1 MEMCEIFGAVLISQR
16 NEIVHVFGNV
26 AFRKCIAKESET
38 AVLVQPNIPS
48 TSGIS
53 SSSSSLPE
61 RVESTT
67 TIVEDNGRNIAQ
79 NAKKIDINKDSLLPV
94 VLPFV
99 LLHRSRQEKT
109 FSEAEHIESDRYDFQ
124 LTDLS
129 GSYTVVFIS
138 SKFMHSSEAVES
150 FKNSIMRCLNFH
162 YGPYIHLLDTG
173 TAQMA
178 KLMNR
183 VERRMEKLMYQYDK
197 HANIDESLNINL
209 SFKNTAKMQTLSP
222 LFQEIATKITQANS
236 NHKCRCIFVNSGQ
249 IIGCTSSQSQESR
262 SLFEVMDTQELS
274 SLLEFSLCP
283 SESYLFT
290 STNKKCMKCHVEQAW
305 IYSNIM
311 RRRQL
316 LNVFVFSLTGEVELI
331 CLVNADHT
339 LQISSLCDLLD
350 NLEMVT
356 DHLNTNTQDNHT
368 NNHMD
373 MVVQEIAQLNL
384 WNRLNNEL
392 ARYRGTQDVTEWSPA
407 SNIPATLSRLTLSR
421 IGSSLSLFSNGSSS
435 PSASNGRR
443 GSEITARGSSR
454 STWTS
459 SSVTRHS
466 RASIA
471 HVDAMKTQLKRMV
484 KGVLG
489 EVIHSSFKVAKYRL
503 LDRMHTIV
511 RQTVDR
517 RMNQSMEMVLSDMAK
532 SWSEGNPLRPMKL
545 GLDML
550 GYRFSA
556 IEIPFNYSYIPD
568 KYRIIFSKLGRPK
581 PESGMIVARTPDGQ
595 LIILISNQPSE
606 SSDHKKKSGFKL
618 RIIKSENISTVCIAL
633 FSECVNVSLA
643 IRQTY
648 QLIST
653 LEPEL
658 NRMLQIFY

>member
-1 MEMCEIFGAVLISQR
+1 MCEILGAVLISQR
-16 NEIVHVFGNV
+16 NEIVHAFGNL

-38 AVLVQPNIPS
+38 TILAQPNIPS

-61 RVESTT
+61 RVESIT
-67 TIVEDNGRNIAQ
+67 TIVEDNGRSLVQ
-79 NAKKIDINKDSLLPV
+79 NTKKIDVDKESLLPV

-99 LLHRSRQEKT
+99 LLHRTRQEKT
-109 FSEAEHIESDRYDFQ
+109 FCETEHIESDRYDFQ

-129 GSYTVVFIS
+129 GCYTVVFIS

-150 FKNSIMRCLNFH
+150 FKSSIMRCLNFH

-173 TAQMA
+173 TGQMA

-197 HANIDESLNINL
+197 HAITDESLNINL

-222 LFQEIATKITQANS
+222 LFKEIATKVTQANS
-236 NHKCRCIFVNSGQ
+236 NHQCRCIFVNSGQ

-274 SLLEFSLCP
+274 SLLEFSLSP

-290 STNKKCMKCHVEQAW
+290 STNRKCMKCQVEQAW

-331 CLVNADHT
+331 CLANADHT
-339 LQISSLCDLLD
+339 LQISALCDLLD

-356 DHLNTNTQDNHT
+356 DHLSTNAQDNHT
-368 NNHMD
+368 NNDLD
-373 MVVQEIAQLNL
+373 MINL

-392 ARYRGTQDVTEWSPA
+392 SRYRGTQGLIEWTPA
-407 SNIPATLSRLTLSR
+407 SNLPATLSRLTLSR

-435 PSASNGRR
+435 PGVSNGRR
-443 GSEITARGSSR
+443 GSEITGPGSSR

-503 LDRMHTIV
+503 LDRMHAIV

-532 SWSEGNPLRPMKL
+532 SWSEGNPLRPLKL

-568 KYRIIFSKLGRPK
+568 KYRIIFSKLGRPN
-581 PESGMIVARTPDGQ
+581 PESDMIVARTPDGQ

-606 SSDHKKKSGFKL
+606 PSDHKKKSVFKV
-618 RIIKSENISTVCIAL
+618 RSIKSENISTVCMAL
-633 FSECVNVSLA
+633 FSDCVNVSLA

-648 QLIST
+648 QLISI